1 MLQRHVKRKKG
12 MDVKARWKLIAIVFL
27 LISVFSTYAAQSGSM
42 PQSQFRLSSLL
53 KTRAPIASVEVKNV
67 YPHDPN
73 AFTQGLFFYQG
84 YLYESTGLNGK
95 SLLSKKE
102 LRTGKTLQE
111 VSIDQKYF
119 GEGSVVLK
127 NKIYQLTWRNE
138 TVLVYDAGSL
148 QPISKMK
155 YHGEGW
161 GLATDGKY
169 LLMSNGSS
177 IITVRKPD
185 TFGVVRKIHIHD
197 GDTTVDGLNEL
208 EFIKGEIW
216 ANIFQEDVIVRI
228 SPRSGK
234 VTGWIDLSA
243 LRAYLPRDVQVDV
256 INGVAYDAATD
267 RIFVTGKYWPKVFEI
282 QLTRPKAENL
292 N

>member
-1 MLQRHVKRKKG
+1 MLQRHFNRKTG
-12 MDVKARWKLIAIVFL
+12 MDVRALWQLIVIVFP
-27 LISVFSTYAAQSGSM
+27 LIFLFSPHAAQSDST
-42 PQSQFRLSSLL
+42 PQRQFRLSSLL
-53 KTRAPIASVEVKNV
+53 KTRAPIASVEIKNV

-73 AFTQGLFFYQG
+73 AFTQGLFYYQG
-84 YLYESTGLNGK
+84 CLYESTGLNGK

-111 VSIDQKYF
+111 VRIDQKYF

-148 QPISKMK
+148 RSIRGMK
-155 YHGEGW
+155 YHGDGW
-161 GLATDGKY
+161 GLTTDGKY

-185 TFGVVRKIHIHD
+185 TFGVVREIHIHD
-197 GDTTVDGLNEL
+197 GDTRVDGLNEL

-216 ANIFQEDVIVRI
+216 ANIFTEDVIARI
-228 SPRSGK
+228 SPQNGK
-234 VTGWIDLSA
+234 VTGWIDLSV
-243 LRAYLPRDVQVDV
+243 LRTYLPRDVQVDV
-256 INGVAYDAATD
+256 INGIAYDAATD

-282 QLTRPKAENL
+282 QLTSSKGRKP
-292 N
+292 

>member
-1 MLQRHVKRKKG
+1 MLQRHFDRKTK
-12 MDVKARWKLIAIVFL
+12 MDVRASWQLIAIVFVL
-27 LISVFSTYAAQSGSM
+27 TSVFLPCAAHSGSA

-67 YPHDPN
+67 YPHDPS
-73 AFTQGLFFYQG
+73 AFTQGLFFHQG
-84 YLYESTGLNGK
+84 YLYESTGLNGE

-111 VSIDQKYF
+111 ARIDQKYF

-127 NKIYQLTWRNE
+127 NKIYQLTWKNE
-138 TVLVYDAGSL
+138 TLLVYDAGSL
-148 QPISKMK
+148 QPIGRMK
-155 YHGEGW
+155 YRGEGW

-177 IITVRKPD
+177 IITVREPD
-185 TFGVVRKIHIHD
+185 TFGVVREIRVRD
-197 GDTTVDGLNEL
+197 GDAGVEGLNEL
-208 EFIKGEIW
+208 EFVKGEIW
-216 ANIFQEDVIVRI
+216 ANIFAEDVIARI

-234 VTGWIDLSA
+234 VVGWIDLSA
-243 LRAYLPRDVQVDV
+243 LRTYLSRDVQVDV
-256 INGVAYDAATD
+256 INGIAYDAATD

-282 QLTRPKAENL
+282 QLSR
-292 N
+292 

>member
-1 MLQRHVKRKKG
+1 MLQRHFKRKTG
-12 MDVKARWKLIAIVFL
+12 MDVKAPRQLIVIVFL
-27 LISVFSTYAAQSGSM
+27 LISVFSPCAAHSGNT
-42 PQSQFRLSSLL
+42 PQSQFRLFSLL
-53 KTRAPIASVEVKNV
+53 KTRAPIASVAVKNI
-67 YPHDPN
+67 YPHDPS
-73 AFTQGLFFYQG
+73 AFTQGLFFHQG
-84 YLYESTGLNGK
+84 CLYESTGLNGK

-111 VSIDQKYF
+111 VIIDQKYF

-138 TVLVYDAGSL
+138 TLLVYDAGSL
-148 QPISKMK
+148 RPIRRMK

-161 GLATDGKY
+161 GLATDGRY

-177 IITVRKPD
+177 IITVREPD

-197 GDTTVDGLNEL
+197 GDTPVDGLNEL

-216 ANIFQEDVIVRI
+216 ANIFNEDVIARI

-234 VTGWIDLSA
+234 VVGWIDLSA
-243 LRAYLPRDVQVDV
+243 LRTYLPHDVQVDV
-256 INGVAYDAATD
+256 INGIAYDAATD
-267 RIFVTGKYWPKVFEI
+267 RIFVTGKYWPKIFEI
-282 QLTRPKAENL
+282 QLTR
-292 N
+292 

>member
-1 MLQRHVKRKKG
+1 MLQRHFKRKTG
-12 MDVKARWKLIAIVFL
+12 MDVRAPRQLIVIVFL
-27 LISVFSTYAAQSGSM
+27 LISVFSPCAAHSGST
-42 PQSQFRLSSLL
+42 PQSQFRLFSLL
-53 KTRAPIASVEVKNV
+53 KTRAPIASVAVKNI
-67 YPHDPN
+67 YPHDPS
-73 AFTQGLFFYQG
+73 AFTQGLFFHQG

-111 VSIDQKYF
+111 VIIDQKYF

-138 TVLVYDAGSL
+138 TLLVYDAGSL
-148 QPISKMK
+148 RPIRRMK

-161 GLATDGKY
+161 GLATDGRY

-177 IITVRKPD
+177 IITVREPD

-197 GDTTVDGLNEL
+197 GDTPVDGLNEL

-216 ANIFQEDVIVRI
+216 ANIFNEDVIARI

-234 VTGWIDLSA
+234 VVGWIDLSA
-243 LRAYLPRDVQVDV
+243 LRTYLPRDVQVDV
-256 INGVAYDAATD
+256 INGIAYDAATD
-267 RIFVTGKYWPKVFEI
+267 RIFVTGKYWPKIFEI
-282 QLTRPKAENL
+282 QLTR
-292 N
+292 

>member
-1 MLQRHVKRKKG
+1 
-12 MDVKARWKLIAIVFL
+12 MDVRAPWQLAVMVFL
-27 LISVFSTYAAQSGSM
+27 LIAVFSLCTAYTGSAS
-42 PQSQFRLSSLL
+42 QNQFRLFSLL
-53 KTRAPIASVEVKNV
+53 KTRAPIASVEVRNV
-67 YPHDPN
+67 YPHDPG

-102 LRTGKTLQE
+102 LRTGKALQE
-111 VSIDQKYF
+111 LRIDQEYF

-138 TVLVYDAGSL
+138 TLLVYDASSL
-148 QPISKMK
+148 QLTRRMK

-161 GLATDGKY
+161 GLSTDGKY

-185 TFGVVRKIHIHD
+185 TFGVVREIHVHD
-197 GDTTVDGLNEL
+197 GDTPVHGLNEL

-216 ANIFQEDVIVRI
+216 ANIFAEDVIVRI
-228 SPRSGK
+228 SPQSGK
-234 VTGWIDLSA
+234 VLGWIDLSA
-243 LRAYLPRDVQVDV
+243 VRSHLSRDVQVDV
-256 INGVAYDAATD
+256 INGIAYDAATD

-282 QLTRPKAENL
+282 QLKGRKP
-292 N
+292 